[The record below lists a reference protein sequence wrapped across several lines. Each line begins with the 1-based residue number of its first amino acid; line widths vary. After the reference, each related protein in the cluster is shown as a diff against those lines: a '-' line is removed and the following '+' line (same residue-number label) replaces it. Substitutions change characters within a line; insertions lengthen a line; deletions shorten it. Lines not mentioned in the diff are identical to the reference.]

1 MRKQD
6 MPIAALITG
15 GTEGIGKAG
24 AAGLLHRKAV
34 DLLFIVGRDSQKG
47 GKVVAELEG
56 LASHPVKFEFIA
68 ADLSL
73 LSEAAR
79 IADIVSQ
86 ATPELRYLVH
96 SAGVI
101 LPTRQM
107 TAEGED
113 ASFAVN
119 YLSRFVL
126 TEKLMPLLKAGRP
139 SRVLIIGGHSLN
151 GRVNFDDPTLESR
164 WTALRALGQYQRAN
178 YIYAVE
184 AARRFAGTGV
194 TVNVVAPG
202 IVDTGIRRQVGVMR
216 LLNPLLRPF
225 MRTPERAAE
234 DVVAH
239 LMDSAY
245 DDRSGELYSGV
256 KPMKIKPDI
265 VSEDNGRRLWE
276 LSERCAEHA
285 GIV

>member
-1 MRKQD
+1 
-6 MPIAALITG
+6 MPVAALITG
-15 GTEGIGKAG
+15 GTEGIGNAV
-24 AAGLLHRKAV
+24 AAGLLRRKAV
-34 DLLFIVGRDSQKG
+34 DRLFIVGRDPQKG
-47 GKVVAELEG
+47 GKVTAELEG
-56 LASHPVKFEFIA
+56 VSSQPVKIEFIA

-79 IADIVSQ
+79 AADIVSQ

-126 TEKLMPLLKAGRP
+126 TERLMPLLKAGRP

-151 GRVNFDDPTLESR
+151 GRVNFDDPTLEGR

-184 AARRFAGTGV
+184 AARRFAGTGI

-216 LLNPLLRPF
+216 LLNPVLKPF
-225 MRTPERAAE
+225 MRSPERAAE

-239 LMDSAY
+239 LMDSAF
-245 DDRSGELYSGV
+245 DERSGELYSGV
-256 KPMKIKPDI
+256 KPMQIKPDI
-265 VSEDNGRRLWE
+265 LSKDNGRRLWE
-276 LSERCAEHA
+276 LSERCAQRV